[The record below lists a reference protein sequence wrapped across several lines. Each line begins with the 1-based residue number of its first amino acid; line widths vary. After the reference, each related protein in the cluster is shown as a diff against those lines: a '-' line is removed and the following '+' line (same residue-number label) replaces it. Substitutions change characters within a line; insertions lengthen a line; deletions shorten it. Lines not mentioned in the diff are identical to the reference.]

1 MCGLAPQDKPH
12 GQHCLQAT
20 PNVQQNAVVDAMTAF
35 ASFAANLLGKGT
47 PDPHIHIFGKS
58 PSRESLAASHSAPLA
73 LQDGKPSNAQPTAQA
88 QATQQA
94 QQAQELA
101 QQVQLPPQKEASTPL
116 TLDNDNGQ
124 EGTKTH
130 EDFEA
135 EALQKLMNRKEK
147 KGAVQTRGLKRPAS
161 AKTKPPAKA
170 AKVKAKAK
178 AKSKATPEPQSG
190 CSKCKGQGCGQCRN
204 PDFKG
209 KRYSRQQWLTL
220 SKLQNLK

>member
-1 MCGLAPQDKPH
+1 M
-12 GQHCLQAT
+12 
-20 PNVQQNAVVDAMTAF
+20 VDAMTAF

-147 KGAVQTRGLKRPAS
+147 KRCCANQRFEATCKCQN
-161 AKTKPPAKA
+161 
-170 AKVKAKAK
+170 
-178 AKSKATPEPQSG
+178 KATCQS
-190 CSKCKGQGCGQCRN
+190 S
-204 PDFKG
+204 
-209 KRYSRQQWLTL
+209 
-220 SKLQNLK
+220 

>member
-147 KGAVQTRGLKRPAS
+147 KKVLC
-161 AKTKPPAKA
+161 KPE
-170 AKVKAKAK
+170 V
-178 AKSKATPEPQSG
+178 
-190 CSKCKGQGCGQCRN
+190 
-204 PDFKG
+204 
-209 KRYSRQQWLTL
+209 
-220 SKLQNLK
+220 